1 MFNTIGEYILTDVFF
16 QLWLVAASNAGAYQ
30 NNPQTVVAGST
41 PKGWTYSRKD
51 WHPALVAQFDDPDD
65 VPSEITVVGATH
77 HINKKGQ
84 FHGGNSSPTVSFDE
98 MKIAWGDLDTRDVN
112 NLIKAPNRWRKNGPC
127 LINIINVQ
135 KWHMDGKLHR
145 KRGDAL
151 MCSYAEFFW
160 ATKQMKGYYR
170 EGGPYKV
177 TLAGMTAK
185 AQQGEIIEAG
195 MAGETTHM
203 WQTESG
209 QSIGQATVE
218 NIIAKT
224 KVQID
229 FRQADNIFLRPR
241 DEFLFYAELAK
252 EAA

>member
-16 QLWLVAASNAGAYQ
+16 QLWLVAASNAGKYQ

-41 PKGWTYSRKD
+41 PQGWCYSRRD

-98 MKIAWGDLDTRDVN
+98 MKIVWGDLDTRDVN
-112 NLIKAPNRWRKNGPC
+112 NLSKAPNRWRKNGPC
-127 LINIINVQ
+127 SINITNVQ
-135 KWHMDGKLHR
+135 KWHVDGQLHR
-145 KRGDAL
+145 RRGDAL
-151 MCSYAEFFW
+151 ICSYAEFFW
-160 ATKQMKGYYR
+160 ATKSMKGFYR
-170 EGGPYKV
+170 EGGPFKV
-177 TLAGMTAK
+177 SMGNVTAK
-185 AQQGEIIEAG
+185 ADKGVITEAG
-195 MAGETTHM
+195 QSGPVNYT

-209 QSIGQATVE
+209 RTIGQHKVDS
-218 NIIAKT
+218 IIAKT
-224 KVQID
+224 NVQVD
-229 FRQADNIFLRPR
+229 FRQSDNVFVRPR